1 MRQPTTRRGDGRQRI
16 ASREASEAPEPL
28 GEVAAS
34 CPGNLD
40 LELLCQ
46 AGRSAMGNDARNVR
60 GPSGEHGVEMW
71 TARTSLRSG
80 DALGSRRVK
89 KTRGC
94 DKQQCITRRLS
105 PAEALDVL
113 TGALA

>member
-1 MRQPTTRRGDGRQRI
+1 
-16 ASREASEAPEPL
+16 
-28 GEVAAS
+28 
-34 CPGNLD
+34 
-40 LELLCQ
+40 
-46 AGRSAMGNDARNVR
+46 
-60 GPSGEHGVEMW
+60 MW

-89 KTRGC
+89 KTRGR

-113 TGALA
+113 TGAVV